1 MTSSRIEEVKSL
13 EIDDFQV
20 VDHVATQE
28 NIINRPMPPK
38 ARPLS
43 YLLIGQNINNNTHPT
58 YKAKKVLLRDG
69 HPIGLKPA
77 SYFYK
82 ENNTKEVDKI
92 NEADPRI
99 ACLEAY
105 ACTISRFLATAAY
118 VPTANAIYDESQRK
132 FIGVA
137 SKEIPNFKSNSEDR
151 LKESD
156 ITVETTTTAIE
167 QQRAILD
174 ENIQELI
181 NSSKRESQ
189 GFLSFFYNKNQ
200 RQLTAA
206 QFSQIL
212 IDFQQNSNKYS
223 DEALTILQLKLQE
236 RANVIEAN
244 IKAGYTKPSYPR
256 ELSLLSKIIN
266 TAKTLKMFNAEK
278 EDISVETLEALDQR
292 LQDRKVQ
299 LDESKPGIINEVIN
313 GKKIVITTKSLLNY
327 RIIKGLAIALTTR
340 YIFKEDDNH
349 SHNMSKYGHIIDF
362 DMTKWNILYKFKKMK
377 QLDQSLRQ
385 PLDTTY
391 HFTERD
397 IRNFPDLKD
406 AKPYYW
412 PTYQV
417 MFTES
422 VIKTINFFGYEVT
435 DYAKTIAKNFFTLK
449 DNEAYKKLS
458 NNPIFKYHQFQ
469 TLLKFLLTNE
479 NMYRGFAELHIPAN
493 ELSKSNDGKPN
504 QTSLIDELVKD
515 EAMRIAELYKVLRI
529 MPEFKEFLLQH
540 GDSAFA
546 VIKKEFTLEK
556 AKYAAKMK
564 AKPYYQSLVDAID
577 LGAITASYREMKH
590 ELTVGHYKAE
600 VVTNP
605 IGVRRP

>member
-1 MTSSRIEEVKSL
+1 MTSSRIEGVKSL

-20 VDHVATQE
+20 VDHVTTPQSV
-28 NIINRPMPPK
+28 INRAMPPK

-58 YKAKKVLLRDG
+58 YKAKKVLLSGG
-69 HPIGLKPA
+69 HTVGVKAA

-82 ENNTKEVDKI
+82 ENNAKELDKT

-105 ACTISRFLATAAY
+105 ACAISRFLATSAY
-118 VPTANAIYDESQRK
+118 VPAANAIYDEAQQQ

-156 ITVETTTTAIE
+156 TSVETTTTAIE
-167 QQRAILD
+167 QQRAVLD
-174 ENIQELI
+174 QNIQELI
-181 NSSKRESQ
+181 NTSKRESQ
-189 GFLSFFYNKNQ
+189 GFFSFFYNKNQ

-206 QFSQIL
+206 QLSQL
-212 IDFQQNSNKYS
+212 LVDFQQNAHKHS
-223 DEALTILQLKLQE
+223 DEALTTLQVKLQE
-236 RANVIEAN
+236 RINVIEAN
-244 IKAGYTKPSYPR
+244 TKAGYKKPSYPQ
-256 ELSLLSKIIN
+256 ELNLLSKIIN
-266 TAKTLKMFNAEK
+266 TAKTLKMFNEEK
-278 EDISVETLEALDQR
+278 EDISIEMLEALDLK
-292 LQDRKVQ
+292 LQDKKIQ
-299 LDESKPGIINEVIN
+299 LDENKPAIINELVN
-313 GKKIVITTKSLLNY
+313 GKKVVITTKNLLNY

-377 QLDQSLRQ
+377 QLDRKLRQ

-397 IRNFPDLKD
+397 LRNFPDLKD

-422 VIKTINFFGYEVT
+422 VIKTINFFGYDVT
-435 DYAKTIAKNFFTLK
+435 DYAKTIAKNFFTIN

-479 NMYRGFAELHIPAN
+479 HMYRGFAELHIPIDAF
-493 ELSKSNDGKPN
+493 SKSEDGKPN
-504 QTSLIDELVKD
+504 QKLLIDELVKD
-515 EAMRIAELYKVLRI
+515 EAARIAELYKVLSI

-546 VIKKEFTLEK
+546 NIKKEFTVEK
-556 AKYAAKMK
+556 AKYAAKTK
-564 AKPYYQSLVDAID
+564 TKPYYQSLVDAID
-577 LGAITASYREMKH
+577 LPDMSARYKEMKY
-590 ELTVGHYKAE
+590 ELTRGCDKTE
-600 VVTNP
+600 VLTHP
-605 IGVRRP
+605 MSMKRP